1 MLLMLVSVLNVG
13 KEGGEKCVERKNI
26 GKFENGEFYYNVMN
40 YYYNIKCVFIDI
52 NEDQIIW
59 IILRDIFIKIK
70 M

>member
-13 KEGGEKCVERKNI
+13 KEGGEKCVERKDI

-52 NEDQIIW
+52 NED
-59 IILRDIFIKIK
+59 
-70 M
+70 